1 MLPLLSRI
9 GGGGH
14 CGASGSPES
23 ATGFGFTLPAPAAA
37 TEPSG
42 PETPLAG
49 QSVEKTVVATKAR
62 TSVTRS
68 LMRLFSMLCRSLHDW
83 L

>member
-1 MLPLLSRI
+1 V
-9 GGGGH
+9 
-14 CGASGSPES
+14 S
-23 ATGFGFTLPAPAAA
+23 ATGFGFALPVPAAA
-37 TEPSG
+37 TEPSRLG
-42 PETPLAG
+42 EALAG
-49 QSVEKTVVATKAR
+49 LSVEKIAVATRAR